1 MRIMNKIID
10 RYILKEIAFPFF
22 MILFILTFVLLMGK
36 ILQLMDLMV
45 NKGIRVTDIALL
57 VIYLMPSFLLFTIP
71 ISLFVAIMMGLGRL
85 SGDNELLVLKAA
97 GLSLHR
103 LARPILVA
111 VAACFL
117 LTAVTSYYLAPHGNF
132 AVKTLLFDL
141 ARQKASVGIKEKV
154 FNDEFSGILLYA
166 DRVPVS
172 GEHMEGV
179 LISDTRNTAEQR
191 TIIAERAYLVAD
203 PRAMTVTLRLEN
215 GATHSVDRNLNNYRR
230 MDFGRYDLK
239 LDFGAAMA
247 GDAEKTKASTEMTVG
262 EMVRRMRD
270 KKLKDEDLR
279 ELAIEIN
286 KKFSIPFS
294 TLVFGILGIP
304 LGIRKHRTVKYWG
317 FTIGLAVVITYY
329 LLRLGGE
336 ALAETGRLTPF
347 IGAWAPNIILGVA
360 GIWLFMRAAAEKPL
374 WTGFRG
380 RRAGP

>member
-57 VIYLMPSFLLFTIP
+57 VMYLMPSFLLFTIP

-117 LTAVTSYYLAPHGNF
+117 LTALTSYYLAPQGNF
-132 AVKTLLFDL
+132 AVKTLLFDM
-141 ARQKASVGIKEKV
+141 ARQKASAGIKEKV

-380 RRAGP
+380 RRASP